1 MPKQLAAASKYEM
14 ISHINFRGGGNNAH
28 YRTNHITFSSRHDLG
43 HRAQGQAC
51 TPGEEACPVVLRMA
65 PGSRLIEAAGFVS
78 GEHPDFYFKFDA
90 RGGQKLII
98 HTEGGGLKTGPG
110 IPITA
115 PNGTQDAVDEDTPFT
130 LPASGDYVIQMHA
143 KHL

>member
-1 MPKQLAAASKYEM
+1 MRSIGLSLSVLAAAV
-14 ISHINFRGGGNNAH
+14 IWGP
-28 YRTNHITFSSRHDLG
+28 
-43 HRAQGQAC
+43 AQGQAC
-51 TPGEEACPVVLRMA
+51 TPCEEACPVVLKMA

-143 KHL
+143 NTMSEGPFGHFKLYLIID

>member
-14 ISHINFRGGGNNAH
+14 ISHINFRGGVIMRIIGLTTSLLAAA
-28 YRTNHITFSSRHDLG
+28 TIWGT
-43 HRAQGQAC
+43 AQGQAC

-78 GEHPDFYFKFDA
+78 GEHPNFYFKFDA

-98 HTEGGGLKTGPG
+98 HTEGGGLKTGPR
-110 IPITA
+110 IRSRPPTA
-115 PNGTQDAVDEDTPFT
+115 HKTPST
-130 LPASGDYVIQMHA
+130 KTRPSPCRQAAIM
-143 KHL
+143 

>member
-1 MPKQLAAASKYEM
+1 MRSIGLSLSVLAAAV
-14 ISHINFRGGGNNAH
+14 IWGP
-28 YRTNHITFSSRHDLG
+28 
-43 HRAQGQAC
+43 AQGQAC
-51 TPGEEACPVVLRMA
+51 TPCEEACPVVLKMA

-115 PNGTQDAVDEDTPFT
+115 PNGTQDAVDEDTPYT

-143 KHL
+143 NTMSEGPFGHFKLYLIID

>member
-1 MPKQLAAASKYEM
+1 MRSIGLSLSVLAAAV
-14 ISHINFRGGGNNAH
+14 IWGP
-28 YRTNHITFSSRHDLG
+28 
-43 HRAQGQAC
+43 AQGQAR
-51 TPGEEACPVVLRMA
+51 TPCEEACPVVLKMA

-115 PNGTQDAVDEDTPFT
+115 PNGTQDAVDEDTPYT

-143 KHL
+143 NTMSEGPFGRFKLFLIID

>member
-1 MPKQLAAASKYEM
+1 MMRISGLTTSLLAAAA
-14 ISHINFRGGGNNAH
+14 IWG
-28 YRTNHITFSSRHDLG
+28 T
-43 HRAQGQAC
+43 AQGQAC

-110 IPITA
+110 IPITG
-115 PNGTQDAVDEDTPFT
+115 PNGTQDAVDEDTPYT

-143 KHL
+143 NTMSEGPFGRFKLFLIID

>member
-1 MPKQLAAASKYEM
+1 MMRISGLTTSLLAAAAIWGS
-14 ISHINFRGGGNNAH
+14 
-28 YRTNHITFSSRHDLG
+28 
-43 HRAQGQAC
+43 AQGQAC

-110 IPITA
+110 IPITG
-115 PNGTQDAVDEDTPFT
+115 PGGTQDAVDEDTPYT

-143 KHL
+143 NTMSEGPFGRFKLFLIID